1 MIGTK
6 ELAVL
11 ILFFSSTSWGCFGGS
26 GAPEGAVSDFC
37 QICTDMVTKANE
49 MDIMESEEYLRHHTK
64 FNLEGEERD
73 LFRQLV
79 SEYTYIRK
87 WTKNKNEPSDIC
99 SKYVLCQ

>member
-49 MDIMESEEYLRHHTK
+49 LDIMESEEYLRH
-64 FNLEGEERD
+64 
-73 LFRQLV
+73 V
-79 SEYTYIRK
+79 SYGR
-87 WTKNKNEPSDIC
+87 SR
-99 SKYVLCQ
+99 SKMRFKGAVSTTCIPYF

>member
-1 MIGTK
+1 MKMAKSFGSRLAPAAATSNGEELCRLPNKTKQTPKMIGTK

-49 MDIMESEEYLRHHTK
+49 MDIMESEEYLRH
-64 FNLEGEERD
+64 
-73 LFRQLV
+73 V
-79 SEYTYIRK
+79 SWCK
-87 WTKNKNEPSDIC
+87 LWG
-99 SKYVLCQ
+99 